1 MSSTSATIN
10 ATTGTTTPTVTAT
23 TTTRLAI
30 TKPTEHTSIGGIS
43 VGSKNAGKKRI
54 WITWIMIVDVLSL
67 IILAKNRIIF

>member
-54 WITWIMIVDVLSL
+54 
-67 IILAKNRIIF
+67 